1 LLLIDQSQENL
12 HIYFMT
18 KLSRYIA
25 SQFAIQTLALFF
37 VATLLVWITQTLRLF
52 DVVTAKGQDMFTLI
66 GQATLTTPRLSMA
79 IIYICMGI
87 GIARAM
93 RAFQASKELHTIHST
108 NRLSALYSALVVFI
122 FSGMA
127 ITTLIANWVEPLSN
141 RAYAKWNEEVA
152 ADLVGRALN
161 PNKFSEIV
169 PGLVIVIGDRQAD
182 GTIVNFFA
190 DDKRDKKTQK
200 TYIAKKAEILFDEKG
215 YNISL
220 IDGSM
225 QFKQSDNQL
234 SVISFNR
241 YDLSLD
247 KLINESNSSKTIN
260 ETDSFSLFI
269 GKLNSTAKKE
279 LRERFSET
287 LRVLALCLFVAAIS
301 IFPNARRGKK
311 IFPIE
316 ITVLLIGLGERAI
329 SVSLSKTLATAQYS
343 SGLILLIVAILIFLY
358 RFNAHKLVIS
368 KGAKH
373 EFS

>member
-1 LLLIDQSQENL
+1 
-12 HIYFMT
+12 MT

-52 DVVTAKGQDMFTLI
+52 DVVTAKGQDMITLL
-66 GQATLTTPRLSMA
+66 GQATLTTPRLAMA
-79 IIYICMGI
+79 IIYICMGM

-93 RAFQASKELHTIHST
+93 RAFQESKELHTIHST
-108 NRLSALYSALVVFI
+108 NRLSALYSALAIFI
-122 FSGMA
+122 ISGMIA
-127 ITTLIANWVEPLSN
+127 TTLIANWVEPLSN

-190 DDKRDKKTQK
+190 DDRRDKKTQK

-247 KLINESNSSKTIN
+247 KLISESNSSKTIN
-260 ETDSFSLFI
+260 ETDSFRLI
-269 GKLNSTAKKE
+269 MGKLNSTAKKE
-279 LRERFSET
+279 LNERFSET

-311 IFPIE
+311 LFPIE
-316 ITVLLIGLGERAI
+316 IIVLLIGLGERAI
-329 SVSLSKTLATAQYS
+329 SVSLSKTLPTAQYS
-343 SGLILLIVAILIFLY
+343 SGLILLIVAILIFIY
-358 RFNAHKLVIS
+358 RFNAHKFAIS

-373 EFS
+373 ELS